1 MSDPHAPASAAG
13 TPVAGAAPAAA
24 GKGGGL
30 LVPMLV
36 AAAVSVGGGIGS
48 SLVFAKKMSSDF
60 QATLTAALA
69 ENGAANSDKPNGPDG
84 HADKAP
90 AHGAK
95 KEEHGAKKE
104 EHGAKKEEHGAKKE
118 EHGAKKEEGKKEE
131 GKEGKDAPPDTQKG
145 AREAGLFQL
154 GAEPIVANP
163 LGTDG
168 ARFVVARVTIES
180 IGKEDISEAVNA
192 NMDRLKDA
200 VTGYLSD
207 TSMETL
213 QSRGFKSQLSAQLA
227 LSFNRILGPGTV
239 KSVIIPQL
247 VVQ

>member
-48 SLVFAKKMSSDF
+48 SLFFAKKMSSDF

-90 AHGAK
+90 A
-95 KEEHGAKKE
+95 
-104 EHGAKKEEHGAKKE
+104 
-118 EHGAKKEEGKKEE
+118 HGAKKEEGKKEE